1 MSTPCNLKL
10 YGSTLLHIGLRNT
23 FCRRILAVPEEDTE
37 EFAYVDG
44 TAYYLLLPETLS
56 EHQMRLRWGAFV

>member
-10 YGSTLLHIGLRNT
+10 YGSTLLHIGLRNA
-23 FCRRILAVPEEDTE
+23 FCRRILAVLDEGTE

-44 TAYYLLLPETLS
+44 TADYLLLPETRS
-56 EHQMRLRWGAFV
+56 EHQERLR